1 MTRTPFF
8 IRALAASSLAIVAA
22 ASGAAAQGTTSAQSF
37 GYPVGELSTRALGT
51 AGAIGE
57 VDARSSI
64 NPAALV
70 LQPQGAVF
78 AQYDPELRTVTT
90 SAGTAHTTTARFPN
104 VGAVL
109 PVNRRLVLGVSASTF
124 LDRTWETNTSRT
136 LKFAPTDDSLVT
148 FNERRKSDGGIED
161 LRLAVA
167 YAVTP
172 SVRFGLALNGYTGS
186 TRVTA
191 SELFADTLQYRDVTQ
206 VSDVS
211 YGGTAVT
218 AGLIVDLL
226 PKLNISVSGRKGG
239 HATMYVNDTA
249 AVHGDIPDRYSGS
262 VSFEGLPGTI
272 IAARVSRELWSQM
285 ASLSASGAHAVDAT
299 DMSLGAESAGPRLGG
314 FPLLL
319 RAGIR
324 RRDLPFQV
332 GTTTVR
338 ETSFGGGIGLPIAY
352 DRVTF
357 DVSVL
362 RSNRTGV
369 AGVDEH
375 AYNLSFGLRVRP

>member
-1 MTRTPFF
+1 MTRT
-8 IRALAASSLAIVAA
+8 SLFLRTVAA
-22 ASGAAAQGTTSAQSF
+22 AALALGTSAATAAAQGTTSAQSF
-37 GYPVGELSTRALGT
+37 GYPVGELSTRALGA
-51 AGAIGE
+51 AGALGE

-64 NPAALV
+64 NPSALV

-104 VGAVL
+104 VGAIL
-109 PVNRRLVLGVSASTF
+109 PVNRRLVLGASASTF
-124 LDRTWETNTSRT
+124 LDRTWETNTSRALAFGPVDT
-136 LKFAPTDDSLVT
+136 LVT

-161 LRLAVA
+161 LRLAA
-167 YAVTP
+167 GYILTP
-172 SVRFGLALNGYTGS
+172 SVRVGLAADGYTGS

-191 SELFADTLQYRDVTQ
+191 SELFSDTLQYRDVTQ
-206 VSDVS
+206 VSNVS
-211 YGGTAVT
+211 YGGTAVS
-218 AGLIVDLL
+218 AGIDVDLL
-226 PKLNISVSGRKGG
+226 PRLNVAVSGRKGG

-249 AVHGDIPDRYSGS
+249 AVHGNIPDRYSGS
-262 VSFEGLPGTI
+262 ITFAGLPGTI
-272 IAARVSRELWSQM
+272 LAARYSRELWSQM
-285 ASLSASGAHAVDAT
+285 ASLSASGAAAVDAT
-299 DMSLGAESAGPRLGG
+299 DVSLGAESAGPRIGG

-324 RRDLPFQV
+324 RRDLPFPV
-332 GTTTVR
+332 NGSTVR
-338 ETSFGGGIGLPIAY
+338 ETSWGGGLGLPVAY

-357 DVSVL
+357 DIAVL
-362 RSNRTGV
+362 RSSRTGV

>member
-1 MTRTPFF
+1 MMRTSIS
-8 IRALAASSLAIVAA
+8 IRTVAA
-22 ASGAAAQGTTSAQSF
+22 AALALAVLGTGAAAQGTMSAQSF
-37 GYPVGELSTRALGT
+37 GYPPGELSTRSLGT

-57 VDARSSI
+57 VDAHSSI

-70 LQPQGAVF
+70 LQPQGSVF

-90 SAGTAHTTTARFPN
+90 SAGSAHTTTARFPN

-109 PVNRRLVLGVSASTF
+109 PVNRRLVLGASASTF

-136 LKFAPTDDSLVT
+136 QQFGPVDTAVT
-148 FNERRKSDGGIED
+148 FNERRRSEGGIED
-161 LRLAVA
+161 LRLAA
-167 YAVTP
+167 GYALTP
-172 SVRFGLALNGYTGS
+172 SVRVGIAAHGYTGS

-191 SELFADTLQYRDVTQ
+191 SELFGDTLQYRDVSQ
-206 VSDVS
+206 VSNVS
-211 YGGTAVT
+211 YGGAAFS
-218 AGLIVDLL
+218 AGVIFDLL
-226 PKLNISVSGRKGG
+226 PKLNISLSGRKGG
-239 HATMYVNDTA
+239 NATMYVNDSA
-249 AVHGDIPDRYSGS
+249 ATHGHIPDRYSGS
-262 VSFEGLPGTI
+262 ITFEGLPGTVL
-272 IAARVSRELWSQM
+272 AARYSRELWSQM
-285 ASLSASGAHAVDAT
+285 GSLSASGAAAVDAT

-314 FPLLL
+314 YPLLL

-324 RRDLPFQV
+324 RRDLPFPV
-332 GTTTVR
+332 NGTTVR
-338 ETSFGGGIGLPIAY
+338 ETSFGGGVGLPIAY

-357 DVSVL
+357 DVAVL

>member
-1 MTRTPFF
+1 MTRTPSF

-37 GYPVGELSTRALGT
+37 GDPVGELSTRALGT

-109 PVNRRLVLGVSASTF
+109 PVTRRLVLGVSASTF
-124 LDRTWETNTSRT
+124 LDRTWETNTSLTRQ
-136 LKFAPTDDSLVT
+136 FAPTDSLVT

-161 LRLAVA
+161 LRLAAA

-191 SELFADTLQYRDVTQ
+191 SELFTDTLQYRDVTQ
-206 VSDVS
+206 VSNVS

-226 PKLNISVSGRKGG
+226 PKLNVSVSGRKGG
-239 HATMYVNDTA
+239 RVTMYVNDTA

-272 IAARVSRELWSQM
+272 IAARFSRELWSQM